1 MIINSAP
8 QNEAILSNVGEI
20 GEFRIRNSAKAFS
33 ILSSGLYA
41 NKIRAIVREL
51 SCNAVDSHVAAGKGD
66 TPFDVHLPNALEAHF
81 SIRDYGT
88 GLNHDQVT
96 NIYTTYF
103 ESTKTASNEFIGA
116 LGLGSKS
123 PFSYTDNFTVTTVK
137 DGWKGIYSAFI
148 NEQGVPSIAQM
159 MQEETTDPNGVEIK
173 FSVNDRW
180 DFGKFE
186 EEARNVYRYFKLR
199 PVVSGVDFE
208 FDELEYETR
217 DIVPGVHSRGGN
229 YRRHSVAVMGNIA
242 YPIEV
247 PNAESALGDLQQL
260 LNCGLEM
267 HFNIG
272 EVDFQASR
280 EGLSYIPQTIASI
293 KRKLEEVNARL
304 ATFVAEE
311 ADKIDNM
318 WDRAAFLLNKSNS
331 NLWRAAVCKY
341 LADTAFPLIDASR
354 PHYLRLQ
361 EISFETT
368 ALAETYNIEIHAFR
382 KGRGSQT
389 CNHMR
394 PSRDW
399 EMPAGGTEKVLV
411 ETWEITP
418 ETSTCFVVNDT
429 KVGAF
434 ERAKHH
440 WRQVNVVGD
449 NKVYSQSVLVLS
461 AKDKEK
467 SMDTAAFFAA
477 LHSPK
482 DEQIMLAS
490 ALTEKTRATRSGGT
504 GGKNVTIMRLEERG
518 GAGYYKSKEM
528 VWRDAGK
535 ADEFSSKDT
544 YYYLPLSG
552 YTVVSELIGS
562 PHNFFNDV
570 RRCGVA
576 SLANIDVYGVRKT
589 DIEYIKTQ
597 KNWVNIE
604 EHVTKVLNKIDLAD
618 ISKFVANEL
627 DLKAV
632 LKYNKNMLALVDA
645 NSPYAKFVNQT
656 KGMSNG
662 EFSRNSLETLCNRF
676 AKGKNFSFDALVT
689 KLTLER
695 DEINKRYPLLKS
707 VSGYSFDEEAVAEY
721 INLVDAKK
729 GI

>member
-8 QNEAILSNVGEI
+8 QHEAILSNVGEI

-41 NKIRAIVREL
+41 NKIRAIIREL

-66 TPFDVHLPNALEAHF
+66 TPFDVHLPNSLEPHF

-159 MQEETTDPNGVEIK
+159 MQEETSDPNGVEIK
-173 FSVNDRW
+173 FSVNDQW
-180 DFGKFE
+180 DFSKFE
-186 EEARNVYRYFKLR
+186 EEARNVYCYFKLR
-199 PVVSGVDFE
+199 PVVSGVDFR
-208 FDELEYETR
+208 FSTPEYETEN
-217 DIVPGVHSRGGN
+217 IIPGVHSQKGYYG
-229 YRRHSVAVMGNIA
+229 RRTLAVMGNIA

-247 PNAESALGDLQQL
+247 PNAESSLGDLQQL

-267 HFNIG
+267 HFGIG
-272 EVDFQASR
+272 ELDFQASR

-304 ATFVAEE
+304 ALHVAEE
-311 ADKIDNM
+311 ADKIENL
-318 WDRAAFLLNKSNS
+318 WDRAEFLLKKSNIS
-331 NLWRAAVCKY
+331 LWEAAVSKY
-341 LADTAFPLIDASR
+341 VADNNFPLIDATRS
-354 PHYLRLQ
+354 HYLRLQ
-361 EISFETT
+361 ELSFEVT

-382 KGRGSQT
+382 KSRGSQT
-389 CNHMR
+389 CNHVR
-394 PSRDW
+394 PDHEW
-399 EMPAGGTEKVLV
+399 ELPVGGTELVMV
-411 ETWEITP
+411 ETWNIAP
-418 ETSTCFVVNDT
+418 ETSTHFVINDT
-429 KVGAF
+429 KIGAF
-434 ERAKHH
+434 ERAKYH
-440 WRQVNVVGD
+440 WRQVNMVGD
-449 NKVYSQSVLVLS
+449 AKVYSQTVLVLS

-467 SMDTAAFFAA
+467 AMDTAAFFVA
-477 LHSPK
+477 LYNPK
-482 DEQIMLAS
+482 AEQITMAS
-490 ALTEKTRATRSGGT
+490 AMSEKQRVQRTGGT
-504 GGKNVTIMRLEERG
+504 GKNVTIMQLRERG

-535 ADEFSSKDT
+535 ADEFSNKNI

-552 YTVVSELIGS
+552 YTVISEKIS
-562 PHNFFNDV
+562 NPHSFYLDV
-570 RRCGVA
+570 RKSGVA
-576 SLANIDVYGVRKT
+576 SLANIDIYGVRKS
-589 DIEYIKTQ
+589 DIEFIKTQ

-604 EHVTKVLNKIDLAD
+604 EYVTKVLNKVDIADL
-618 ISKFVANEL
+618 SKFVAKEL
-627 DLKAV
+627 DLNEV
-632 LKYNKNMLALVDA
+632 HKYNKNMLALVDA
-645 NSPYAKFVNQT
+645 NSPYAKFVMQT
-656 KGMSNG
+656 KDMSTG
-662 EFSRNSLETLCNRF
+662 DFSRHSLETLCERF

-689 KLTLER
+689 KLALER
-695 DEINKRYPLLKS
+695 DEVDKRYPLLKS
-707 VSGYSFDEEAVAEY
+707 VSSYSFDKEAVAEY